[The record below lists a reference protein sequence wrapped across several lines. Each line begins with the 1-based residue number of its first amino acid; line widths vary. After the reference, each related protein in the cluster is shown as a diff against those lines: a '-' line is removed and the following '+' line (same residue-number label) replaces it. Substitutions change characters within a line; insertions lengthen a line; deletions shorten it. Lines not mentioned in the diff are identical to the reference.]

1 MPLPVVLPASGSQQG
16 SLRVGIR
23 AQQRAPANFEMEALV
38 SQAPSAA
45 ELPPSPPDRQLPEL
59 PPRRLG
65 PGHPA
70 PSPPAG
76 EPAQPL
82 SAAHVHA
89 RDSRLIEK
97 DALSSFLELFSAR
110 DSGILISRLTNHNTE
125 EHRLFRT
132 LVATQCG
139 TEKEGDTLEYLI
151 HELHQLHKVDLDRN
165 GYIDRREF
173 MEFWRARRG
182 RRLWHRAILAAR
194 EQVCTAR
201 SAVSQL
207 AGPNKP
213 AARSTAPPGYIA
225 AACPS

>member
-1 MPLPVVLPASGSQQG
+1 M
-16 SLRVGIR
+16 GIR
-23 AQQRAPANFEMEALV
+23 AQQRATANFEMEALV
-38 SQAPSAA
+38 SQPPSAA
-45 ELPPSPPDRQLPEL
+45 ELPPSPRDRQLPEL

-65 PGHPA
+65 PGHAA
-70 PSPPAG
+70 PSPPAVQEEVPSSAG

-82 SAAHVHA
+82 SAAHAHA

-97 DALSSFLELFSAR
+97 GALSSFLELFSAEGSD

-194 EQVCTAR
+194 EQVRHAVQ
-201 SAVSQL
+201 SASWPANQ
-207 AGPNKP
+207 P